1 MDNEPSYYEKNRAK
15 YSELYR
21 QNRSAIIE
29 YNKTNYQ
36 KYYRQQRE
44 AHYKKYQDIKYN
56 RAVRE
61 AVTQRRFARIARDIA
76 LRQEKWKMENG
87 LK

>member
-1 MDNEPSYYEKNRAK
+1 MDELTDYQKNRARYAEHYK
-15 YSELYR
+15 R
-21 QNRSAIIE
+21 NRSAIIE

-76 LRQEKWKMENG
+76 IRQEKWKMENG
-87 LK
+87 LN